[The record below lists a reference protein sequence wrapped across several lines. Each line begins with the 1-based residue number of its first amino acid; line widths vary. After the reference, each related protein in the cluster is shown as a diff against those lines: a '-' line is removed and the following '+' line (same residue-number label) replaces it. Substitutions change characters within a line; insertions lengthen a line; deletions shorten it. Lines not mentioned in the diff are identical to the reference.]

1 MKIGVLSDTHD
12 FLDPVI
18 LKLFHGVD
26 HILHAGDVGLQ
37 IIIFELGQIAPTTA
51 VIGNTDLGNP
61 LKLVETVTLGDL
73 TFLVQHIVTPRAP
86 DDKLKARLARLR
98 PDVVVFGHTAACAS
112 SIPATRASPNS
123 AAPGAWPSCI
133 VTGKPSERNICPCL
147 REPSQIKIKRPDTCV
162 PGLGDKVYTPSPRRS
177 EV

>member
-98 PDVVVFGHTAACAS
+98 PDVVVFGHTHKAFNEV
-112 SIPATRASPNS
+112 IGGVRFFN
-123 AAPGAWPSCI
+123 PGYA
-133 VTGKPSERNICPCL
+133 GKPKFGSTRSVALLHCDGKAIRTEYLPL
-147 REPSQIKIKRPDTCV
+147 PS
-162 PGLGDKVYTPSPRRS
+162 
-177 EV
+177 